1 MALPLVYHW
10 RSLFTR
16 KTTTSLTMLVI
27 STVVGVLTW
36 MLGFASALDRSL
48 ATAHDEGKLIVL
60 RRGATAESNSAIPIA
75 DYNRLKQLTALARD
89 PQTNEPLVSPEVMVQ
104 VWRPRLRDGGRT
116 AGNVAVRGVTDVA
129 FKVHRNVKL
138 LGKSFSPA
146 QPELIVGVAAAR
158 QFGGLNVGQM
168 INLGYGGNR
177 SYTIVGHFTADGS
190 PLESEVWGYLPS
202 LMNSYNRTMYSS
214 SALRIQD
221 GAEPDRVI
229 EQIEGPAIQLAA
241 WTETEYW
248 AAQATTVRTYLMIA
262 YVLAAVMSL
271 AAVFSIA
278 NTMFSF
284 VAGRTQEIA
293 MLRTI
298 GFSGNQVIRGFL
310 VEAVLIS
317 LLGGALGC
325 LACAGWLGFAGNT
338 KDMMGSTTFTT
349 MAFEIHVTARTILL
363 ALLAVMVVGMAGALI
378 PAVRAARIQVISA
391 LREA

>member
-16 KTTTSLTMLVI
+16 KTTTSLTVLVI
-27 STVVGVLTW
+27 SAVVGVLTW

-48 ATAHDEGKLIVL
+48 ATAQDDAKLIVL
-60 RRGATAESNSAIPIA
+60 RRGATAESNSAIPID

-89 PQTNEPLVSPEVMVQ
+89 PQTHEPLISPEVVVQ

-116 AGNVAVRGVTDVA
+116 AGNVAVRGVTEVA

-138 LGKSFSPA
+138 LGKSFSAA
-146 QPELIVGVAAAR
+146 QPELIVGVSAAR
-158 QFGGLNVGQM
+158 QFGGLNVGQT
-168 INLGYGGNR
+168 ISLGYGGNR
-177 SYTIVGHFTADGS
+177 TYTIVGHFTADGG

-214 SALRIQD
+214 SALRIQEA
-221 GAEPDRVI
+221 AEPDGVI
-229 EQIEGPAIQLAA
+229 EQIEGPAIQLTAS
-241 WTETEYW
+241 TETEYW
-248 AAQATTVRTYLMIA
+248 AAQSTTVRTYLRIA
-262 YVLAAVMSL
+262 YLLAAVMSL
-271 AAVFSIA
+271 AAIFSIA

-284 VAGRTQEIA
+284 VAGRTQEFA

-298 GFSGNQVIRGFL
+298 GFSGSQVVRGIL

-338 KDMMGSTTFTT
+338 KDMMGSNTFST
-349 MAFEIHVTARTILL
+349 MAFEIHVTVWTVLQ
-363 ALLAVMVVGMAGALI
+363 ALLAVTVVGMVGALM